1 MMSSKTRGVRN
12 IFERVDN
19 DLNGDGFCHCYYCD
33 VLVDGG
39 VGELKGTLSDII
51 PGKKCSSLCGKLIS
65 RACSNKKRR
74 CSDCQLFCLCSLCS
88 GVHQINKATLWTL
101 KEALDCGD
109 CGRTQC
115 ISEECG
121 NQQRVCNRCF
131 IPPMRNTQLEE
142 QTAQLEEEYSVRICS
157 PTLKYALLSG
167 KSLQLP

>member
-1 MMSSKTRGVRN
+1 MLP
-12 IFERVDN
+12 FF
-19 DLNGDGFCHCYYCD
+19 GDYCD

-51 PGKKCSSLCGKLIS
+51 PGKKCSSLCRKLIS

-101 KEALDCGD
+101 SEALDCGD